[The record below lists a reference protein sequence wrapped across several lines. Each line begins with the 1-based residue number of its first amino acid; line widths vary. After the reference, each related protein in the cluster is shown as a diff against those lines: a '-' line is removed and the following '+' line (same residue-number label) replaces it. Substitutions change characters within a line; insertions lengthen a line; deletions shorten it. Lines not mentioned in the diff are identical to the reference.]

1 MGPKM
6 TTKDMVLYD
15 TTLRDGEQ
23 RADISFSAQDKTNIA
38 RRLDEIGIDYI
49 EGGFPAP
56 DRIGDLEF
64 FRALKKTP
72 LRRARL
78 VAFGMTRRPRM
89 RAQDDPQVQSVLAAG
104 TRAVCI
110 VGKSWDLHVRH
121 ALRATLQEN
130 LEMIADTVRFFKRA
144 GREVIFDAEHFFN
157 GFSRDDDYALQT
169 IKAAEDAGADTVVL
183 CDTNGGSLPSHVTR
197 AFAAARNAVSTPL
210 GIHAHNE
217 SDLAVAN
224 TLAAVDA
231 GATHV
236 QGTINGYGERCGNAN
251 LCSIIPN
258 LQLKMGKRCL
268 GKRSL
273 ASLYSLSHYVTEVAN
288 LLPLESQP
296 YVGRNAFA
304 HKGGLHLSAVLRR
317 SETYEHIHPELVGNE
332 RRLLVSRQAG
342 ASIISQKAREL
353 RLRMPKDSPEAGE
366 IVRRVKAMEHE
377 GYEFESAEASL
388 ALLMKGL
395 RGKRRRPFRLEG
407 FRVIVEKKGDQPA
420 LSEATIMLTV
430 RGEKEHTAAEGDG
443 PVHALDQALRKAL
456 EPFYPELSRVQL
468 TDFKVRVIE
477 AKEGTAGKV
486 RVLIQSSDGTESWG
500 TVGLDTNIIQASWDA
515 LVDSVEYALIH
526 KPRPARAGLTTSPR
540 RV

>member
-64 FRALKKTP
+64 FRAMKKAP
-72 LRRARL
+72 LRRAKL

-89 RAQDDPQVQSVLAAG
+89 KAQDDPQVQSVLAAG

-210 GIHAHNE
+210 GIHAHND

-251 LCSIIPN
+251 LCSLIPN

-268 GKRSL
+268 DKRSL
-273 ASLYSLSHYVTEVAN
+273 SSLYSLSHYVTEVAN

-353 RLRMPKDSPEAGE
+353 RLRIPKDSPEARE

-388 ALLMKGL
+388 ALLMKSL

-526 KPRPARAGLTTSPR
+526 KR
-540 RV
+540 R

>member
-1 MGPKM
+1 
-6 TTKDMVLYD
+6 
-15 TTLRDGEQ
+15 
-23 RADISFSAQDKTNIA
+23 
-38 RRLDEIGIDYI
+38 
-49 EGGFPAP
+49 
-56 DRIGDLEF
+56 
-64 FRALKKTP
+64 
-72 LRRARL
+72 
-78 VAFGMTRRPRM
+78 
-89 RAQDDPQVQSVLAAG
+89 
-104 TRAVCI
+104 
-110 VGKSWDLHVRH
+110 
-121 ALRATLQEN
+121 
-130 LEMIADTVRFFKRA
+130 
-144 GREVIFDAEHFFN
+144 
-157 GFSRDDDYALQT
+157 
-169 IKAAEDAGADTVVL
+169 
-183 CDTNGGSLPSHVTR
+183 
-197 AFAAARNAVSTPL
+197 
-210 GIHAHNE
+210 
-217 SDLAVAN
+217 
-224 TLAAVDA
+224 
-231 GATHV
+231 
-236 QGTINGYGERCGNAN
+236 
-251 LCSIIPN
+251 
-258 LQLKMGKRCL
+258 
-268 GKRSL
+268 
-273 ASLYSLSHYVTEVAN
+273 
-288 LLPLESQP
+288 
-296 YVGRNAFA
+296 
-304 HKGGLHLSAVLRR
+304 VLRR

-353 RLRMPKDSPEAGE
+353 RLRIPKDSPEARE

-388 ALLMKGL
+388 ALLMKSL

-526 KPRPARAGLTTSPR
+526 KR
-540 RV
+540 R